1 MGARAGRLI
10 QGEEADRPVKQR
22 RIDPSLVH
30 LNISRVNLDQERG
43 GVLGTKLGTGEHSWL
58 EDEDLRHQIGLA
70 GRAFSGID
78 HCEDSGQPNCVRVVV
93 TIENSTNDRKV
104 AEDLEAID
112 SELKLLVD

>member
-1 MGARAGRLI
+1 VDLLTKQRV
-10 QGEEADRPVKQR
+10 DRPVRQR
-22 RIDPSLVH
+22 GIDPSLVH

-43 GVLGTKLGTGEHSWL
+43 GVLGTKLGTGEHSRL
-58 EDEDLRHQIGLA
+58 EDEDLRHQIGLS

-78 HCEDSGQPNCVRVVV
+78 HSEDSGQPNCVRVVV

-104 AEDLEAID
+104 VEDLEAID